1 MSDFSSRP
9 FDHLR
14 SMLSPESIR
23 KEPGL
28 PFGGKK
34 KLARLKT
41 PSQQNGVEQAKE
53 QEAVRSPSLAT
64 EAQPSQP
71 PARQRGSEDKKATGA
86 LRKPVRKSA
95 PEAARTSCPG
105 SGQKAGKQ
113 TASVRPPA
121 RTEQTTEAADEGLPV
136 QKRTVRRNERGEII
150 RNPIPRLELMP
161 GLPVSEHA
169 DELIAAIRDNQVII
183 VCGETGSG
191 KTTQLPKLCL
201 MAGRGRK
208 GLIGHTQP
216 RRIAASSVAKRIAE
230 EMDSE
235 LGEVVG
241 YKVRFT
247 DETTPGA
254 SIKLMTDGILLAE
267 TQTDPMLRRYDT
279 IIIDEAHERSIN
291 IDFLLGYL
299 KRILA
304 RRRDFKVIVTSA
316 TIDSARFASH
326 FGSDPDHPAPV
337 FTISGR
343 TYPVE
348 IRYRALEDVD
358 EEDDRTLMDAIADA
372 ADELEGEGRG
382 DILVFLPGERE
393 IREAAEVLRKRHR
406 PGQVEILPLYARL
419 SAQDQEKIFK
429 SSGPRR
435 IVLATNVAE
444 TSITVPGIRYVIDTG
459 LARIKR
465 YSYRNKVEQLLVEP
479 VSQASANQRAG
490 RCGRVANGICIR
502 LFDENDWAR
511 RPAFTDPEIVRSNLA
526 AVILRMKALKLG
538 DVRAFPFVQPPPA
551 RAISDGYAILGELGA
566 IDEAGE
572 LTETGRQ
579 LSRLPVDP
587 RLSRMLLAAFQYG
600 ALREALII
608 VSGLAI
614 QDPRER
620 PLEAQEAADRAHKI
634 FADEKS
640 DFLSLMKIWNW
651 YVDANAN
658 KQSNRLLTEQL
669 KSRFLSSRRMREWR
683 DVWRQLSELTREIG
697 WSVNSAPATYEQLHR
712 ALLTGL
718 LGNIGMRQLDAD
730 LRAAP
735 FAGARGIRFWV
746 WPGSGIAKKA
756 GKWIVSAEL
765 VQTSRLF
772 ARTAA
777 DVEPEWIEAEGA
789 HLIKKSW
796 VEPHWEKSRGEVVA
810 LERGSLYGLTIYSGR
825 RVGYARHDP
834 ALSRELFIRQ
844 ALVAGDFDCRAPFFE
859 HNMRLV
865 REIRDIEHKARRPDV
880 LIDEESIAEFYENK
894 IPKDV
899 VCAVTFEQWRKKAE
913 EKDPKLLFMKR
924 DELMRRD
931 ADGVT
936 VEFFPKKIEMA
947 GVTMALSYHFEPGSP
962 RDGLTMAVP
971 LFVLNQID
979 PVRCDWLV
987 PGMLRE
993 KVQALIKSLPQR
1005 LRRHCVPI
1013 ADYAMEF
1020 YRRVNGK
1027 PVPGKSVV
1035 DALIDDIREQTRAVC
1050 ERTDFK
1056 LEFLPPHLTMNFK
1069 VIDEHGR
1076 QLAMGRNLS
1085 ELRSELGGEAQKL
1098 FASMAQSV
1106 QSAQDSDTERITEWS
1121 FGELPELMEISR
1133 RGASLIGH
1141 PALVDRGEFCSLE
1154 VFDDPAQAARA
1165 HRAGLRRLFLLQ
1177 MREQVRYLEKNLSG
1191 LQRVQMQASVIEPVA
1206 GAFESFESLRSEVVE
1221 AAVELSC
1228 LAEPW
1233 PTNAD
1238 EFAARKDEGRSRLTL
1253 VGMELQRL
1261 LENVVSTLGPVP
1273 KKLAAI
1279 KGFPEAV
1286 RDIEGQMRELFPRHF
1301 LLEIPSEQLRHYPRY
1316 AKAIMIR
1323 LEKLRNDPERDRQ
1336 AASDIARLAVPYR
1349 RELASRRG
1357 VVDPRL
1363 AQFRWLLEE
1372 LRVSL
1377 FAQELRTPMPVSVK
1391 RLTRVWESLL
1401 RL

>member
-1 MSDFSSRP
+1 MADFSSRP

-34 KLARLKT
+34 KLAKLQSPAPAREGSADQAAREEKAPVREPRKRIQNKT
-41 PSQQNGVEQAKE
+41 A
-53 QEAVRSPSLAT
+53 AVRPEAPRKSDGQPARVTSAASKSTRDRRPRQAARSAPADPSPAPEL
-64 EAQPSQP
+64 QPSQSEEVLP
-71 PARQRGSEDKKATGA
+71 PQKK
-86 LRKPVRKSA
+86 VI
-95 PEAARTSCPG
+95 
-105 SGQKAGKQ
+105 
-113 TASVRPPA
+113 
-121 RTEQTTEAADEGLPV
+121 
-136 QKRTVRRNERGEII
+136 RRNERGEII

-169 DELIAAIRDNQVII
+169 EELIEAIKNNQVMI

-201 MAGRGRK
+201 MAGRGKK

-216 RRIAASSVAKRIAE
+216 RRIAASSVAKRLAE
-230 EMDSE
+230 ELDSE

-267 TQTDPMLRRYDT
+267 TQADPMLRRYDT

-299 KRILA
+299 KRLLA
-304 RRRDFKVIVTSA
+304 KRRDLKVIVTSA
-316 TIDSARFASH
+316 TIDSERFAAH
-326 FGSDPDHPAPV
+326 FGADPEHPAPV

-348 IRYRALEDVD
+348 IRYRGLEDVD
-358 EEDDRTLMDAIADA
+358 EDDDRTLMDAVADA
-372 ADELEGEGRG
+372 ADELENAGRG

-393 IREAAEVLRKRHR
+393 IREAADVLRKRHR

-419 SAQDQEKIFK
+419 SAQEQEKIFK
-429 SSGPRR
+429 SGGPRR

-479 VSQASANQRAG
+479 ISKASANQRAG

-511 RPAFTDPEIVRSNLA
+511 RPEFTDPEIVRSNLA
-526 AVILRMKALKLG
+526 AVILRMKALRLG
-538 DVRAFPFVQPPPA
+538 DVREFPFVQAPPA

-566 IDEAGE
+566 IDDAGE

-579 LSRLPVDP
+579 LSRLPIDP
-587 RLSRMLLAAFQYG
+587 RLSRMLLAAFGAG
-600 ALREALII
+600 ALRETLII
-608 VSGLAI
+608 VSGLAV

-634 FADEKS
+634 FQDEKS
-640 DFLSLMKIWNW
+640 DFLSLLKIWNW
-651 YVDANAN
+651 YIDANAA

-669 KSRFLSSRRMREWR
+669 KARFLSPRRMREWR
-683 DVWRQLSELTREIG
+683 DVWRQLSELTRENG
-697 WSVNSAPATYEQLHR
+697 WNSNAAPATYEQLHR
-712 ALLTGL
+712 SLLTGL

-730 LRAAP
+730 LHAAP

-756 GKWIVSAEL
+756 GKWIMSAEL

-777 DVEPEWIEAEGA
+777 DIEPEWIEAEGA

-796 VEPHWEKSRGEVVA
+796 AEPHWEKSRGEVVA

-825 RVGYARHDP
+825 RVGYSRHDP
-834 ALSRELFIRQ
+834 ELSRELFIKQ

-880 LIDEESIAEFYENK
+880 LIDDESIAEFYETK

-899 VCAVTFEQWRKKAE
+899 VGAVTFERWRKEAE
-913 EKDPKLLFMKR
+913 RQDPKLLFMKKE
-924 DELMRRD
+924 ELMRRD
-931 ADGVT
+931 AEGVT

-947 GVTMALSYHFEPGSP
+947 GVTMALSYHFEPGAA

-1005 LRRHCVPI
+1005 LRRHCVPV
-1013 ADYAMEF
+1013 ADYAMGF
-1020 YRRVNGK
+1020 YRRVNGR
-1027 PVPGKSVV
+1027 PVPGKTLV
-1035 DALIDDIREQTRAVC
+1035 DALIEDIREQTRAVC

-1056 LEFLPPHLTMNFK
+1056 LEFLPAHLTMNFK

-1076 QLAMGRNLS
+1076 QLAMGRNLA
-1085 ELRSELGGEAQKL
+1085 ELRAELGGEAQAL
-1098 FASMAQSV
+1098 FASMAQS
-1106 QSAQDSDTERITEWS
+1106 APNADASDTDRIVTWS

-1141 PALVDRGEFCSLE
+1141 PALVDRGEYCSLE
-1154 VFDDPAQAARA
+1154 VFDDPEQARRA
-1165 HRAGLRRLFLLQ
+1165 HRAGLRRLFILQ

-1191 LQRVQMQASVIEPVA
+1191 LQRVQMQASVIDPIA
-1206 GAFESFESLRSEVVE
+1206 AAFESFEALRDEVVA
-1221 AAVELSC
+1221 AAVDLSC

-1233 PTNAD
+1233 PTNALQ
-1238 EFAARKDEGRSRLTL
+1238 FAARKDEGRSRLTL
-1253 VGMELQRL
+1253 VGMEIERL
-1261 LENVVSTLGPVP
+1261 LESVTASLAPIP
-1273 KKLAAI
+1273 KKLASV

-1286 RDIEGQMRELFPRHF
+1286 KDIEGQLRDLFPRHF

-1316 AKAIMIR
+1316 AKALMTR
-1323 LEKLRNDPERDRQ
+1323 LEKLRNDPARDE
-1336 AASDIARLAVPYR
+1336 AARADIARLSIPYR

-1391 RLTRVWESLL
+1391 RLTRVWESLR

>member
-1 MSDFSSRP
+1 
-9 FDHLR
+9 
-14 SMLSPESIR
+14 MLSPESIR

-34 KLARLKT
+34 KLAKLQGSAQGKT
-41 PSQQNGVEQAKE
+41 APAESPKKKETALGQNRSKVAEKVSAARRKE
-53 QEAVRSPSLAT
+53 TTSV
-64 EAQPSQP
+64 
-71 PARQRGSEDKKATGA
+71 PAAKKASSSSA
-86 LRKPVRKSA
+86 KP
-95 PEAARTSCPG
+95 
-105 SGQKAGKQ
+105 
-113 TASVRPPA
+113 ASVRGPRLQRSPAGEAPA
-121 RTEQTTEAADEGLPV
+121 RRDAPEPQPSSEGEVHPA
-136 QKRTVRRNERGEII
+136 QKIVVRRNERGEII

-169 DELIAAIRDNQVII
+169 EELIDAIRNNQVII

-201 MAGRGRK
+201 MAGRGAK

-216 RRIAASSVAKRIAE
+216 RRIAASSVAKRLAE
-230 EMDSE
+230 ELDSE

-299 KRILA
+299 KRLLA
-304 RRRDFKVIVTSA
+304 KRRDLKVIVTSA
-316 TIDSARFASH
+316 TIDAERFAAH
-326 FGSDPDHPAPV
+326 FGRDPEHPAPV
-337 FTISGR
+337 FKISGR

-348 IRYRALEDVD
+348 IRYRGLEDAD
-358 EEDDRTLMDAIADA
+358 EDDDRTLMDAIADA
-372 ADELEGEGRG
+372 ADELENAGRG

-419 SAQDQEKIFK
+419 SAQEQEKIFR

-479 VSQASANQRAG
+479 ISKASANQRAG

-511 RPAFTDPEIVRSNLA
+511 RPEFTDPEIVRSNLA
-526 AVILRMKALKLG
+526 AVILRMKALRLG
-538 DVRAFPFVQPPPA
+538 DVREFPFVQAPPA

-566 IDEAGE
+566 LDDAGE

-579 LSRLPVDP
+579 LSRLPIDP
-587 RLSRMLLAAFQYG
+587 RLSRMLLAAHGAG

-620 PLEAQEAADRAHKI
+620 PLEAQDAADRAHKI
-634 FADEKS
+634 FQDEKS
-640 DFLSLMKIWNW
+640 DFLSLLKIWNW
-651 YVDANAN
+651 YTDANAA

-669 KSRFLSSRRMREWR
+669 KARFLSPRRMREWR
-683 DVWRQLSELTREIG
+683 DVWRQLGELTRENG
-697 WSVNSAPATYEQLHR
+697 WSVNAAPATYEQLHR
-712 ALLTGL
+712 SLLTGL

-730 LRAAP
+730 LHAAP

-756 GKWIVSAEL
+756 GKWIMSAEL

-777 DVEPEWIEAEGA
+777 DIEPEWVEAEGA

-796 VEPHWEKSRGEVVA
+796 AEPHWEKSRGEVVA

-825 RVGYARHDP
+825 RVGYSRHDP
-834 ALSRELFIRQ
+834 ALSRELFIKQ

-865 REIRDIEHKARRPDV
+865 REIREIEHKARRPDV
-880 LIDEESIAEFYENK
+880 LIDDDSIAEFYEKK
-894 IPKDV
+894 IPCEV
-899 VCAVTFEQWRKKAE
+899 VGAVTFERWRKEAE
-913 EKDPKLLFMKR
+913 SRDPKLLFMKR
-924 DELMRRD
+924 EELMRRD
-931 ADGVT
+931 AEGVT
-936 VEFFPKKIEMA
+936 VEFFPKKLEMA
-947 GVTMALSYHFEPGSP
+947 GVTMALSYHFEPGAA

-1013 ADYAMEF
+1013 ADYAMGF
-1020 YRRVNGK
+1020 YRRVNGRA
-1027 PVPGKSVV
+1027 VPGKTLV

-1056 LEFLPPHLTMNFK
+1056 QEFLPAHLTMNFK

-1076 QLAMGRNLS
+1076 QLAMGRNLA
-1085 ELRSELGGEAQKL
+1085 ELRAELGGQAQEL
-1098 FASMAQSV
+1098 FASMAQSAPNAEV
-1106 QSAQDSDTERITEWS
+1106 SETDRIVTWS

-1141 PALVDRGEFCSLE
+1141 PALVDRGEYCSLE
-1154 VFDDPAQAARA
+1154 VFDDPEQARRA
-1165 HRAGLRRLFLLQ
+1165 HRAGLRRLFILQ

-1191 LQRVQMQASVIEPVA
+1191 LQRVQMQASVIAPIA
-1206 GAFESFESLRSEVVE
+1206 GAFESFEGLRDEVVQ
-1221 AAVELSC
+1221 AAIDLAC
-1228 LAEPW
+1228 MAEPW
-1233 PTNAD
+1233 PTNA
-1238 EFAARKDEGRSRLTL
+1238 EQFAARKDEGRSRLTL
-1253 VGMELQRL
+1253 VGMEIERL
-1261 LENVVSTLGPVP
+1261 LESVTATLAPIP
-1273 KKLAAI
+1273 KKLAAN

-1286 RDIEGQMRELFPRHF
+1286 KDIEGQLRELFPKHF

-1316 AKAIMIR
+1316 AKALMTR
-1323 LEKLRNDPERDRQ
+1323 LEKLRNDPARDE
-1336 AASDIARLAVPYR
+1336 AARADIARLSIPYR

-1391 RLTRVWESLL
+1391 RLTRVWESLR